1 MGLSSGPPGR
11 QPALPACRAAR
22 RRSVLRLR
30 RRPWSLDVSGHS
42 TRSVGHEMSVSS
54 AENAFAVKLFRRL
67 PRRYDVLAE
76 VLSFGQ
82 NARWRAEL
90 VRHVVAGQPQRVLD
104 VATGTAG
111 VAIAVARQCDA
122 RITGVDVSEEMLEIG
137 RRRIEVAGL
146 GGRVEL
152 EAARAEELSFADE
165 TFDAVTFTYVLRY
178 VGDPEATIA
187 ELARTLRGGGVMAGL
202 VGRGSL
208 PRSQHLRPL
217 PPPAAP
223 AVARGVGGRG
233 HGGRRMPCH
242 EPGRRDRDV
251 GAEACLRR
259 WRPRTTPRSDA
270 AGAAMCGR
278 CCIRRIRPG
287 ISLMSS
293 LARASRP
300 G

>member
-1 MGLSSGPPGR
+1 
-11 QPALPACRAAR
+11 
-22 RRSVLRLR
+22 
-30 RRPWSLDVSGHS
+30 
-42 TRSVGHEMSVSS
+42 MSVSS

-67 PRRYDVLAE
+67 PGRYDVLAE

-90 VRHVVAGQPQRVLD
+90 VRHVVPGQPQRVLD

-152 EAARAEELSFADE
+152 EAARAEELSYADE

-202 VGRGSL
+202 DFFVPPNPMWHAAWWLYTRALLPVAGLALGGRAWWDVGRFLGPNISAHY
-208 PRSQHLRPL
+208 RRRPL
-217 PPPAAP
+217 
-223 AVARGVGGRG
+223 
-233 HGGRRMPCH
+233 RRLL
-242 EPGRRDRDV
+242 
-251 GAEACLRR
+251 AE
-259 WRPRTTPRSDA
+259 WEA
-270 AGAAMCGR
+270 AGMEGVECRVMSLGGGIVMWGR
-278 CCIRRIRPG
+278 K
-287 ISLMSS
+287 
-293 LARASRP
+293 RA
-300 G
+300 